1 MWPPIL
7 AWLLLTG
14 VAAFACV
21 VTSGVVPDS
30 GVAASDKD
38 SAPVAISE
46 VAPIIPHAFVPGT
59 NIDDST
65 RQISLSHG
73 DFDAQTDDFG
83 SPPKKFE
90 KTTDQIG
97 D

>member
-1 MWPPIL
+1 MCDPVSGE
-7 AWLLLTG
+7 TSSG
-14 VAAFACV
+14 VAPDPSVIASGVAPFVCV

-38 SAPVAISE
+38 LAPVAISE
-46 VAPIIPHAFVPGT
+46 VAPITPHAFVPGT

-83 SPPKKFE
+83 SPPKN
-90 KTTDQIG
+90 
-97 D
+97 

>member
-1 MWPPIL
+1 M
-7 AWLLLTG
+7 
-14 VAAFACV
+14 VAF
-21 VTSGVVPDS
+21 GVVPDP

-46 VAPIIPHAFVPGT
+46 VAPITPHELLPST

-65 RQISLSHG
+65 RQICLSHG

-83 SPPKKFE
+83 SPQKSLKSHFLSL
-90 KTTDQIG
+90 QAVLNY
-97 D
+97 